1 MKNSIKFL
9 LQRLLGYPNYLYL
22 FARFMIKKL
31 PFDKRER
38 DFMYLLSFIS
48 SGDTV
53 LDIGAN
59 IGVMTYHLAKKAVPG
74 HVFAI
79 EPVPSNIRVIRQ
91 IMTKYQLTNVSV
103 YPCAVGEE
111 NGYAKMILP
120 QIGGV
125 LYHGLA
131 HIKGKQQTEQGR
143 EVEVPIKRIDDIPE
157 LKAHKIAAIKL
168 DVEESEYS
176 VLKGAK
182 GIIAANKPVIYCEL
196 WNTKNRFQTF
206 DLMLS
211 MGYKAWIYNHGKLVP
226 ADVVAT
232 KQNFFFLPDNQQ

>member
-9 LQRLLGYPNYLYL
+9 LQHLLGYPNYLYL
-22 FARFMIKKL
+22 FARFMIRKL

-38 DFMYLLSFIS
+38 DFMHLLSFIN

-59 IGVMTYHLAKKAVPG
+59 IGVMTWHMARKAAPG
-74 HVFAI
+74 KVFAI
-79 EPVPSNIRVIRQ
+79 EPVSSNVQVIQR
-91 IMTKYQLTNVSV
+91 IVTKYQLANVTILP
-103 YPCAVGEE
+103 YAVGEVHGE
-111 NGYAKMILP
+111 SKMIVP
-120 QIGGV
+120 HKGGV
-125 LYHGLA
+125 YYHGLA
-131 HIKGKQQTEQGR
+131 HIKGRQQTIEGDEINVKVR
-143 EVEVPIKRIDDIPE
+143 RLDDIPE
-157 LKAHKIAAIKL
+157 LKHRKIVAIKL

-176 VLKGAK
+176 VLKGAQN
-182 GIIAANKPVIYCEL
+182 IITNYKPIVYCEL

-211 MGYKAWIYNHGKLVP
+211 MGYRAWIYRQGKLVP
-226 ADVVAT
+226 ADVVET